1 MSKAS
6 IVKLIMFILRE
17 CVAHGADLAK
27 VLFSNDNIDDSELY
41 RRMPKTRKTAMLR
54 AKRIADRLAA

>member
-1 MSKAS
+1 
-6 IVKLIMFILRE
+6 MFILRE